1 MCPLQSANDESN
13 YWGPTKNNNDKSMSA
28 FLIITLWLEI
38 CVYICLLAPCICPYV
53 AINSSVKMNKY
64 IKVKGGRSAIVPIV
78 GFNAEIVLPA

>member
-1 MCPLQSANDESN
+1 
-13 YWGPTKNNNDKSMSA
+13 MSA